1 MAVTA
6 NERKRQE
13 RERKRAAGLI
23 KVEIWLMPDQAKNVR
38 DYAKGLQRNDLNI
51 QIGAERIAALEDDL
65 REAVSIIKAIQNSD
79 LEFGL
84 PDVDGV
90 NWWYAVGE
98 FQANRIKLLGE

>member
-6 NERKRQE
+6 TERKRQE
-13 RERKRAAGLI
+13 RERKRPAGLRKI
-23 KVEIWLMPDQAKNVR
+23 EIWLTPDQAKNVR
-38 DYAKGLQRNDLNI
+38 HYAEGLKHSELNI

-84 PDVDGV
+84 PDVAGV

-98 FQANRIKLLGE
+98 FQANRIKLSGE